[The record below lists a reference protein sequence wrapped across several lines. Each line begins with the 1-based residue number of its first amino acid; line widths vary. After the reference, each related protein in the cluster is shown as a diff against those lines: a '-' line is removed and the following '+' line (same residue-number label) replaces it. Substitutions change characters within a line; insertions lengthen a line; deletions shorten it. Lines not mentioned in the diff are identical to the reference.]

1 MTNSRFSVLMSVYAK
16 ENPTFLEE
24 SLRSVMDQS
33 RMPDELVIVKDGT
46 LPEVLEV
53 VISRYQHQY
62 PKVVKVVGYP
72 TNKGLGEA
80 LNYGMQHVTSPIVV
94 RMDGDDISV
103 RTRFE
108 VQVAFME
115 AHPDIDVVGSS
126 IAEFHSD
133 PTEIMRTR
141 IVPEFHEQILDK
153 ARLMNPMN
161 HMTVVLRKESVLKA
175 GGYQHAPYFEDYDL
189 WVRMLNK
196 GMKFHNLQES
206 LVLARVGNDMVGKRH
221 GFQYAKHEFN
231 HFRKMQQAG
240 FISTVAMGKAVIL
253 RVPLRLMPKP
263 LLMAFY
269 RFVLR
274 KDL

>member
-1 MTNSRFSVLMSVYAK
+1 MSIYAK
-16 ENPTFLEE
+16 ENPVFLDR
-24 SLRSVMDQS
+24 SLQSVMDQT
-33 RMPDELVIVKDGT
+33 RMPDEVVIVKDGT
-46 LPEVLEV
+46 LPRELED
-53 VISRYQHQY
+53 VIGQY
-62 PKVVKVVGYP
+62 AIQFPKIVKVVGYP

-80 LNYGMQHVTSPIVV
+80 LNYGMQYVTSPVVV
-94 RMDGDDISV
+94 RMDGDDIAV

-108 VQVAFME
+108 LQVAFME

-126 IAEFHSD
+126 IAEFDSD
-133 PTEIMRTR
+133 PEQIMRTR
-141 IVPEFHEQILDK
+141 NVPEEHEQILNK

-189 WVRMLNK
+189 WIRMLNK
-196 GMKFHNLQES
+196 GMKFHNLQDS

-221 GFQYAKHEFN
+221 GLQYARHEFS
-231 HFRKMQQAG
+231 HFRKMQKAG
-240 FISTVAMGKAVIL
+240 FISTAAMGKAVML
-253 RVPLRLMPKP
+253 RLPLRLMPKS
-263 LLMAFY
+263 LLVAFY